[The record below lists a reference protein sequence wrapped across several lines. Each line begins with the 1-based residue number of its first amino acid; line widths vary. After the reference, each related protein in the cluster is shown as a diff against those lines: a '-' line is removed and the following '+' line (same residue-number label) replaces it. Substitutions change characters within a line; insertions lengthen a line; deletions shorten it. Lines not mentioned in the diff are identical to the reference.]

1 MIGLKNDFPTSTLA
15 EWKIQLEKE
24 LKGADFSVLG
34 RTDLIEELEYQTFHH
49 SESGEIASETP
60 GSFPFTRG
68 FQPRS
73 NEWNIG
79 QEIVV
84 NDAKIANEKA
94 LSLLM
99 KGCNYLRFHFDE
111 RQPINLSETF
121 KDIQFEYIHASFTIQ
136 SIAQFQAF
144 ETYFNHSFPIS
155 IRFSIDAQAMTS
167 ECFDYIADKAK
178 NKQFIF
184 CHING
189 FALQQTGA
197 TTWQE
202 IAYCIAEGHER
213 IVALLE
219 RGFTIDQATACLQFS
234 FGIGSNY
241 FFEIA
246 KIRAFRSTWSKIIQA
261 YQPIHSCSYNCE
273 ITAEIGHV
281 NKSLKDPYTNFLR
294 QTTEAMAACLAGVTN
309 LIVHPYDAIA
319 QNKTALAERMA
330 INVSLIIKEESYFD
344 SVIDPLGGSYA
355 IEFITQQI
363 ENKAWNLF
371 QEIEKLAGITST
383 DALEML
389 KSKVTAKANARI
401 QALKENKN
409 TLIGINKFHLTSE
422 EDNTIIVSKTFI
434 GLPYLQLEN
443 LLTN

>member
-1 MIGLKNDFPTSTLA
+1 
-15 EWKIQLEKE
+15 
-24 LKGADFSVLG
+24 
-34 RTDLIEELEYQTFHH
+34 
-49 SESGEIASETP
+49 
-60 GSFPFTRG
+60 
-68 FQPRS
+68 
-73 NEWNIG
+73 
-79 QEIVV
+79 
-84 NDAKIANEKA
+84 
-94 LSLLM
+94 M
-99 KGCNYLRFHFDE
+99 KGCNYLRFSLNDSVLNSLKIAFE
-111 RQPINLSETF
+111 G
-121 KDIQFEYIHASFTIQ
+121 IQFEYITTCFSVHTIE
-136 SIAQFQAF
+136 QFKAVDA
-144 ETYFNHSFPIS
+144 YFNHSIPKT
-155 IRFSIDAQAMTS
+155 IRFAVDPHTVSKD
-167 ECFDYIADKAK
+167 CFEYIAEKAK
-178 NKQFIF
+178 KNQFIF

-202 IAYCIAEGHER
+202 IAYSIAQGHEQ

-294 QTTEAMAACLAGVTN
+294 QTTEAMSACSAGVTN

-363 ENKAWNLF
+363 ENKAWHLF
-371 QEIEKLAGITST
+371 QEIEKRAGINSNE
-383 DALEML
+383 ALEML
-389 KSKVTAKANARI
+389 KDQVKTKANTRI
-401 QALKENKN
+401 QALQENKN
-409 TLIGINKFHLTSE
+409 TLIGINKFHNGIE
-422 EDNTIIVSKTFI
+422 EENTIVNQQSYL
-434 GLPYLQLEN
+434 GLPFLHFES